1 MKTLN
6 FFDSNGILGQPVF
19 SSSTGKFES
28 YLSPEKFIGE
38 MDHSGIDCALVS
50 HWDAINAHPSAGN
63 AKLIEE
69 IKGHNRLFPCWF
81 VIPHHTGEMPEPKKL
96 IKEMISKD
104 VRAVRLFPIFHNF
117 SMEEWSIGPLLK
129 ELEKNNILAIVHC
142 PTDKLYDICR
152 KHKKLNIVGLASL
165 REIYPLLEK
174 FDNLYA
180 SLEYY
185 PDNNLVEDI
194 CRRFGAHRL
203 VFGTRHIHPYDTHSN
218 ISANWVSGPTKAM
231 VEYANIS
238 DKEKQMIAGGNL
250 KRLLGVLS
258 VPSVKHK
265 PLSKL
270 PCPIID
276 SHFHLGQLAS
286 KYKPGT
292 DISSIIKTMD
302 IIGVNKLCINSTS
315 AVNGVTHY
323 EGNNYIAS
331 ICKKYPE
338 RFIGFAVIN
347 PNFNDTEDEIKRCI
361 ETLGLKGIKVH
372 PRIHQCKLSDKKY
385 KPVWEAS
392 EKYRIPILSH
402 TGEGQFGSSPKA
414 FEDISQKYSNGIFLL
429 AHSGDNLE
437 GLKICMKIA
446 KKRDNVYL
454 GTSDIVFAYNGIL
467 EYTIK
472 QIGSDKILFESD
484 ACYLDFKYSL
494 GTILY
499 AKISDKDKARILGLN
514 MARILKL
521 KH

>member
-1 MKTLN
+1 MKPLN

-28 YLSPEKFIGE
+28 YLGSEKLIKE
-38 MDHSGIDCALVS
+38 MDHFGIDCTLVS
-50 HWDAINAHPSAGN
+50 HWDAVNDHPSSGN

-96 IKEMISKD
+96 IKEMISKN

-142 PTDKLYDICR
+142 PTDKLYDICK
-152 KHKKLNIVGLASL
+152 KHKELNIVGLAPL
-165 REIYPLLEK
+165 RELYPLLEK

-203 VFGTRHIHPYDTHSN
+203 VFGTRQKDPYDTHSN
-218 ISANWVSGPTKAM
+218 VSANWVSGPTKAM
-231 VEYANIS
+231 VEYANIT
-238 DKEKQMIAGGNL
+238 DEEKQMIASGNL
-250 KRLLGVLS
+250 KKLLKISSCPLI
-258 VPSVKHK
+258 KHK
-265 PLSKL
+265 PLPKL

-276 SHFHLGQLAS
+276 SHFHLGDIAY
-286 KYKPGT
+286 KYKSGT
-292 DISSIIKTMD
+292 DVGSIIKTMD

-315 AVNGVTHY
+315 AVNGATHY
-323 EGNNYIAS
+323 DGNNYIGS

-361 ETLGLKGIKVH
+361 ETLGLKGIKIH

-392 EKYRIPILSH
+392 EKYGIPILSH
-402 TGEGQFGSSPKA
+402 TGEGQFGSSPEA
-414 FEDISQKYSNGIFLL
+414 FEHISGKYPKGIFLL
-429 AHSGDNLE
+429 GHSGDNLE
-437 GLKICMKIA
+437 GLNICIEIA

-467 EYTIK
+467 EYTVK
-472 QIGSDKILFESD
+472 QIGADKILFESD

-494 GTILY
+494 GIILY
-499 AKISDKDKARILGLN
+499 AKISDEDKAKILGLN
-514 MARILKL
+514 MAGILKL

>member
-1 MKTLN
+1 METLN

-28 YLSPEKFIGE
+28 YLSVERLIKE
-38 MDHSGIDCALVS
+38 MDHFEIDCALVS
-50 HWDAINAHPSAGN
+50 HWDAVKDHPSSGN

-96 IKEMISKD
+96 IKEMISKN

-129 ELEKNNILAIVHC
+129 ELEKNNILAVVHC
-142 PTDKLYDICR
+142 PANRLYAIC
-152 KHKKLNIVGLASL
+152 KKYKKLNIVGLAPL
-165 REIYPLLEK
+165 RELYPLLEK

-203 VFGTRHIHPYDTHSN
+203 VFGTRQKDPYNTYIN
-218 ISANWVSGPTKAM
+218 TSANWVSGPTKTM
-231 VEYANIS
+231 IDYADIG
-238 DKEKQMIAGGNL
+238 DKEKQMIASGNL
-250 KRLLGVLS
+250 KKLLGIS
-258 VPSVKHK
+258 SCPSIKHK
-265 PLSKL
+265 LPPELLS
-270 PCPIID
+270 PVID
-276 SHFHLGQLAS
+276 SHFHLGSIAW
-286 KYKPGT
+286 KYKPAT
-292 DISSIIKTMD
+292 DISSVIKTID
-302 IIGVNKLCINSTS
+302 ITGINKLCVSS
-315 AVNGVTHY
+315 LKAVFGGNHY
-323 EGNNYIAS
+323 EGNNYIGS

-361 ETLGLKGIKVH
+361 EVLGLKGIKIH
-372 PRIHQCKLSDKKY
+372 PRLHACKLTDEKF

-392 EKYRIPILSH
+392 EKYSIPILAH
-402 TGEGQFGSSPKA
+402 TGEGQFGSSPEA
-414 FEDISQKYSNGIFLL
+414 FEHISQKYPKGIFLL
-429 AHSGDNLE
+429 GHSGDNLE
-437 GLKICMKIA
+437 GLNICIEIA

-467 EYTIK
+467 EYTVK

-484 ACYLDFKYSL
+484 ACYMDSRYSL
-494 GTILY
+494 GIILY
-499 AKISDKDKARILGLN
+499 ARITDKDKARILGLN